1 MVDIGKTRKYK
12 VCVSSALIIVLALLC
27 ENCLAFSGTDFD
39 KSVRATMAENKL
51 AGVSIV
57 VFQNE
62 KPLFAKGYGYA
73 NISNSTP
80 MSGDTVLRVASL
92 SKMVVA
98 VAIMQLYDQG
108 KLDLNDDIAK
118 YLDYKVRNPMYPND
132 IITIKQLLLHT
143 SSIKDSGCYN
153 NFVDNHARLFKT
165 MALDELLSPQGKYYE
180 KSLFSQYAPGESFSY
195 SNLDFGILGSI
206 IETVSLLRFD
216 NYCKANILQP
226 LGMDAGFDPADIQNW
241 GNYGVTYRYSNG
253 NFNAIL
259 DEGGNGKPQPAKI
272 SAPPGNALGWSPT
285 GGLRVSAN
293 DMAKFMMMLANSGTF
308 KDCRILTKHS
318 ADMMQQLS
326 WMGIGY
332 DGLDE
337 QAGLFRQEGFGINVV
352 DQLCDGWRLTGH
364 SGDAYGLI
372 SGAYFDQISKLGFVY
387 IINGGV
393 YKTALPQSPAYIPER
408 AIAEAICRRYEE
420 LLATQPLNLSISP
433 NSLKITVND
442 RTIWLPENAV
452 VDKDYYVPLI
462 TINDALGLSVDEG
475 ENGSYY
481 LVKKTK
487 TIKVTLKDATVTVN
501 GYMNT
506 YLPKP
511 PYVRNEIIYVPLKQ
525 IAAALE
531 IKVSYQN

>member
-1 MVDIGKTRKYK
+1 M
-12 VCVSSALIIVLALLC
+12 
-27 ENCLAFSGTDFD
+27 TD
-39 KSVRATMAENKL
+39 NKL

-62 KPLFAKGYGYA
+62 KPLFSKGYGYA
-73 NISNSTP
+73 NISNSAP
-80 MSGDTVLRVASL
+80 MSGDTVFRVASL
-92 SKMVVA
+92 SKMIVA

-108 KLDLNDDIAK
+108 KLDLNDDISN
-118 YLDYKVRNPMYPND
+118 YLGYKVRNPMYPND
-132 IITIKQLLLHT
+132 SITVKQLLLHT

-153 NFVDNHARLFKT
+153 NFVDNNARLFRT
-165 MALDELLSPQGKYYE
+165 IALDELLTPQGKYYQ
-180 KSLFSQYAPGESFSY
+180 KSLFSQYAPGEAFSY

-206 IETVSLLRFD
+206 VETVSKIRFD
-216 NYCKANILQP
+216 DYCKTKILQP

-241 GNYGVTYRYSNG
+241 ENYGVTYRYSAG
-253 NFNAIL
+253 SFNAIL
-259 DEGGNGKPQPAKI
+259 DEGGTGKPQPTKI
-272 SAPPGNALGWSPT
+272 TAPLGNALGWSPT
-285 GGLRVSAN
+285 GGLRVSAG
-293 DMAKFMMMLANSGTF
+293 DMAKFMMMLAGSGTF
-308 KDCRILTKHS
+308 NDRRILTKHS

-337 QAGLFRQEGFGINVV
+337 QVGLFRQEGLGINVV

-372 SGAYFDQISKLGFVY
+372 SGAYFDQLSKLGFVY

-408 AIAEAICRRYEE
+408 AIAAAVYQRYEE
-420 LLATQPLNLSISP
+420 LLAAQPLNLSITP
-433 NSLKITVND
+433 EALKITVNA
-442 RTIWLPENAV
+442 RMIWLPENAA
-452 VDKDYYVPLI
+452 VDKDYYIPLI
-462 TINDALGLSVDEG
+462 TLNDALGLSVDEG
-475 ENGSYY
+475 ENGSYF
-481 LVKKTK
+481 LVKKDK
-487 TIKVTLKDATVTVN
+487 TIKVAIKDATMTVN

-511 PYVRNEIIYVPLKQ
+511 PYVRNEIVYVPLKQ

-531 IKVSYQN
+531 LKVAYKN